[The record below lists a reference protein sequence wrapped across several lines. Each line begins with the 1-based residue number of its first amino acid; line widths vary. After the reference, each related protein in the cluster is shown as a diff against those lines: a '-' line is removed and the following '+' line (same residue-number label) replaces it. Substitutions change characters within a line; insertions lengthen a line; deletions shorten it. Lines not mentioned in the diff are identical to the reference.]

1 MTKVE
6 LTLAC
11 VGIVLQLCV
20 VLVLVGR
27 RSYIQFQFFFF
38 YLIFGAVS
46 TAINLAVR
54 EHAKYYFYSYWIS
67 EGLGVLLTFLAIQ
80 EAFRSVF
87 RNFYNLRWF
96 KVSFPAV
103 GILILLVALLR
114 AVFFRPPNHSPLA
127 VTLISLEIAVGFL
140 QFGVF
145 CVFILLVRFFHMRWQ
160 QHAFGIVLGFGIAA
174 AGSLVAFL
182 LRSEFGKNLDPMV
195 RIATPLTYIIGVAI
209 WLATF
214 LRREPSGAAKGD
226 GTPFTPEQMIT
237 EMRRH
242 TQAVKGILGR

>member
-114 AVFFRPPNHSPLA
+114 AVF
-127 VTLISLEIAVGFL
+127 
-140 QFGVF
+140 
-145 CVFILLVRFFHMRWQ
+145 
-160 QHAFGIVLGFGIAA
+160 
-174 AGSLVAFL
+174 
-182 LRSEFGKNLDPMV
+182 
-195 RIATPLTYIIGVAI
+195 
-209 WLATF
+209 
-214 LRREPSGAAKGD
+214 
-226 GTPFTPEQMIT
+226 
-237 EMRRH
+237 
-242 TQAVKGILGR
+242 